1 MQCTSCGKQCDE
13 TKAFCPHCGAA
24 VQSGYSQQPTQE
36 QSMYSQQAA
45 QNQSRYSQQAAHN
58 QSMYSQQSA
67 QEQLGN
73 SQQAAQDQSRYS
85 QQAAQNQSVYS
96 QQSAQEQS
104 GNSQQAVQD
113 QSRYSQQAA
122 QNQSVYSQQSAQEQA
137 GSSQQAAQEQQS
149 NSQYS
154 QSRYGQSQYG
164 QSQYGQN
171 NSPYGQSQYGQN
183 TSPYGQS
190 QYGQSQYGQNT
201 SPYGQSTYGQNTSPY
216 GQSRYG
222 QNTSPYGHS
231 PYQQGRPA
239 YMNNNPTVTSQRSHS
254 KPGPGYASG
263 YPMAWFKFL
272 IYFML
277 FANAAINI
285 FTAVTYLTGSVY
297 LGEDMTM
304 SDVEALYM
312 FYPTAKMIDVIYGVL
327 LIALAAYA
335 IFTRFQ
341 LSGFKRRGPFLFIL
355 MYVLNLVIGLLYSIS
370 IMFTLGAGPLD
381 YISLAPSIITSVV
394 MIFVNVVYFKKR
406 EELFVY

>member
-36 QSMYSQQAA
+36 QSMYSQQ
-45 QNQSRYSQQAAHN
+45 
-58 QSMYSQQSA
+58 
-67 QEQLGN
+67 
-73 SQQAAQDQSRYS
+73 
-85 QQAAQNQSVYS
+85 
-96 QQSAQEQS
+96 
-104 GNSQQAVQD
+104 
-113 QSRYSQQAA
+113 
-122 QNQSVYSQQSAQEQA
+122 SAQEQA
-137 GSSQQAAQEQQS
+137 GNSQQAAQEQQS

-154 QSRYGQSQYG
+154 QSQYGQSQYG
-164 QSQYGQN
+164 QS
-171 NSPYGQSQYGQN
+171 

-190 QYGQSQYGQNT
+190 QYGQST
-201 SPYGQSTYGQNTSPY
+201 SPYGQSQ
-216 GQSRYG
+216 YG

-254 KPGPGYASG
+254 KPCPGYAG
-263 YPMAWFKFL
+263 DYPMAWFKFL

-355 MYVLNLVIGLLYSIS
+355 MYVLNLVIGLLYGIS
-370 IMFTLGAGPLD
+370 IMFTFETGLLGF
-381 YISLAPSIITSVV
+381 ISFVPSIITSVV
-394 MIFVNVVYFKKR
+394 MIFVNVVYFRKR

>member
-36 QSMYSQQAA
+36 QSMYSQQ
-45 QNQSRYSQQAAHN
+45 
-58 QSMYSQQSA
+58 
-67 QEQLGN
+67 
-73 SQQAAQDQSRYS
+73 
-85 QQAAQNQSVYS
+85 
-96 QQSAQEQS
+96 
-104 GNSQQAVQD
+104 
-113 QSRYSQQAA
+113 
-122 QNQSVYSQQSAQEQA
+122 SAQEQA
-137 GSSQQAAQEQQS
+137 GNSQQTAQEQQS

-154 QSRYGQSQYG
+154 QS
-164 QSQYGQN
+164 QYGQN
-171 NSPYGQSQYGQN
+171 TSSYGQSQYGQN

-190 QYGQSQYGQNT
+190 QYGQNTSPYGQSTYGQNTSSYGQSQYGQNT
-201 SPYGQSTYGQNTSPY
+201 SPYGQSQYGQNTSPYGQNTSPY

-254 KPGPGYASG
+254 KPCPGYAG
-263 YPMAWFKFL
+263 DYPMAWFKFL

-370 IMFTLGAGPLD
+370 IMFTLEASLLD
-381 YISLAPSIITSVV
+381 FISLVPPIITSVV
-394 MIFVNVVYFKKR
+394 MIFVNVVYFRKR

>member
-13 TKAFCPHCGAA
+13 TKAFCPHCGVA
-24 VQSGYSQQPTQE
+24 VQSGYSQQPTQ
-36 QSMYSQQAA
+36 
-45 QNQSRYSQQAAHN
+45 N
-58 QSMYSQQSA
+58 QSMYSQQT
-67 QEQLGN
+67 
-73 SQQAAQDQSRYS
+73 AQDQSRYS
-85 QQAAQNQSVYS
+85 QQAAQNQSM
-96 QQSAQEQS
+96 
-104 GNSQQAVQD
+104 
-113 QSRYSQQAA
+113 
-122 QNQSVYSQQSAQEQA
+122 YSQQSAQEQA
-137 GSSQQAAQEQQS
+137 ENSQQAAQEQQS

-154 QSRYGQSQYG
+154 
-164 QSQYGQN
+164 
-171 NSPYGQSQYGQN
+171 
-183 TSPYGQS
+183 QS

-201 SPYGQSTYGQNTSPY
+201 SPYGQSPYGQNTSPY
-216 GQSRYG
+216 GQSQYG
-222 QNTSPYGHS
+222 QNTSPYGQSPYGQSTSPYGQSQYGQNTSSYGQSQYGQNTSSYGHS

-254 KPGPGYASG
+254 KPGPGYAGG

-370 IMFTLGAGPLD
+370 IMFTLEAGLLD
-381 YISLAPSIITSVV
+381 FISLVPPIITSVV
-394 MIFVNVVYFKKR
+394 MIFVNVVYFRNR

>member
-1 MQCTSCGKQCDE
+1 MQCTSCGKQFDE

-36 QSMYSQQAA
+36 QSMYSQQ
-45 QNQSRYSQQAAHN
+45 
-58 QSMYSQQSA
+58 SA
-67 QEQLGN
+67 QEPAGN
-73 SQQAAQDQSRYS
+73 SQQT
-85 QQAAQNQSVYS
+85 
-96 QQSAQEQS
+96 
-104 GNSQQAVQD
+104 
-113 QSRYSQQAA
+113 
-122 QNQSVYSQQSAQEQA
+122 
-137 GSSQQAAQEQQS
+137 AQEQQS

-154 QSRYGQSQYG
+154 QSQYGQSQYG
-164 QSQYGQN
+164 QST
-171 NSPYGQSQYGQN
+171 SPYGQSQYGQSTSPYGQSTYGQN

-190 QYGQSQYGQNT
+190 Q
-201 SPYGQSTYGQNTSPY
+201 YGQNTSPY

-254 KPGPGYASG
+254 KPCPGYAG
-263 YPMAWFKFL
+263 DYPMAWFKFL

-355 MYVLNLVIGLLYSIS
+355 MYVLNLVIGLLYGIS
-370 IMFTLGAGPLD
+370 IMFTFETGLLGF
-381 YISLAPSIITSVV
+381 ISFVPSIITSVV
-394 MIFVNVVYFKKR
+394 MIFVNVVYFRKR

>member
-36 QSMYSQQAA
+36 QSMYSQQ
-45 QNQSRYSQQAAHN
+45 
-58 QSMYSQQSA
+58 
-67 QEQLGN
+67 
-73 SQQAAQDQSRYS
+73 
-85 QQAAQNQSVYS
+85 
-96 QQSAQEQS
+96 
-104 GNSQQAVQD
+104 
-113 QSRYSQQAA
+113 
-122 QNQSVYSQQSAQEQA
+122 SAQEQA
-137 GSSQQAAQEQQS
+137 GNSQQAAQEQQS

-154 QSRYGQSQYG
+154 QSQYGQSQYG
-164 QSQYGQN
+164 QST
-171 NSPYGQSQYGQN
+171 SPYGQSQYGQN
-183 TSPYGQS
+183 TSSYGQS
-190 QYGQSQYGQNT
+190 RYGQNT
-201 SPYGQSTYGQNTSPY
+201 SSY

-254 KPGPGYASG
+254 KPCPGYAG
-263 YPMAWFKFL
+263 DYPMAWFKFL

-355 MYVLNLVIGLLYSIS
+355 MYVLNLVIGLLYGIS
-370 IMFTLGAGPLD
+370 IMFTFETGLLGF
-381 YISLAPSIITSVV
+381 ISFVPSIITSVV
-394 MIFVNVVYFKKR
+394 MIFVNVVYFRKR

>member
-36 QSMYSQQAA
+36 QSMYSQQ
-45 QNQSRYSQQAAHN
+45 
-58 QSMYSQQSA
+58 SA
-67 QEQLGN
+67 QEQAGN
-73 SQQAAQDQSRYS
+73 SQQAAQK
-85 QQAAQNQSVYS
+85 
-96 QQSAQEQS
+96 
-104 GNSQQAVQD
+104 
-113 QSRYSQQAA
+113 
-122 QNQSVYSQQSAQEQA
+122 
-137 GSSQQAAQEQQS
+137 QQS

-154 QSRYGQSQYG
+154 QSQYGQSTSPYGQSQYG
-164 QSQYGQN
+164 QSTSSYGQSQYGQST
-171 NSPYGQSQYGQN
+171 SPYGQSQYGQN

-190 QYGQSQYGQNT
+190 QYGQNI
-201 SPYGQSTYGQNTSPY
+201 SPYGQSQ
-216 GQSRYG
+216 YG

-254 KPGPGYASG
+254 KPCPGYAGG

-355 MYVLNLVIGLLYSIS
+355 MYVLNLVIGLLYGIS
-370 IMFTLGAGPLD
+370 IMFTFETGLLGF
-381 YISLAPSIITSVV
+381 ISFVPSIITSVV
-394 MIFVNVVYFKKR
+394 MIFVNVVYFRKR

>member
-36 QSMYSQQAA
+36 QSMYSQQ
-45 QNQSRYSQQAAHN
+45 
-58 QSMYSQQSA
+58 
-67 QEQLGN
+67 
-73 SQQAAQDQSRYS
+73 
-85 QQAAQNQSVYS
+85 
-96 QQSAQEQS
+96 
-104 GNSQQAVQD
+104 
-113 QSRYSQQAA
+113 
-122 QNQSVYSQQSAQEQA
+122 SAQEQA
-137 GSSQQAAQEQQS
+137 GNSQQAAQEQQS

-154 QSRYGQSQYG
+154 QSQYGQSQYG
-164 QSQYGQN
+164 QS
-171 NSPYGQSQYGQN
+171 

-190 QYGQSQYGQNT
+190 QYGQST
-201 SPYGQSTYGQNTSPY
+201 SPYGQSQYGQNTSPY

-254 KPGPGYASG
+254 KPCPGYAG
-263 YPMAWFKFL
+263 DYPMAWFKFL

-355 MYVLNLVIGLLYSIS
+355 MYVLNLVIGLLYGIS
-370 IMFTLGAGPLD
+370 IMFTFETGLLGF
-381 YISLAPSIITSVV
+381 ISFVPSIITSVV
-394 MIFVNVVYFKKR
+394 MIFVNVVYFRKR

>member
-36 QSMYSQQAA
+36 QSMYSQQ
-45 QNQSRYSQQAAHN
+45 
-58 QSMYSQQSA
+58 
-67 QEQLGN
+67 
-73 SQQAAQDQSRYS
+73 
-85 QQAAQNQSVYS
+85 
-96 QQSAQEQS
+96 
-104 GNSQQAVQD
+104 
-113 QSRYSQQAA
+113 
-122 QNQSVYSQQSAQEQA
+122 SAQEQA
-137 GSSQQAAQEQQS
+137 GNSQQAAQEQQS

-154 QSRYGQSQYG
+154 QSQYGQSTYGQNTSSYGQSQYG
-164 QSQYGQN
+164 QS
-171 NSPYGQSQYGQN
+171 

-190 QYGQSQYGQNT
+190 QYGQST
-201 SPYGQSTYGQNTSPY
+201 SPYGQSQYGQNTSPY

-254 KPGPGYASG
+254 KPCPGYAG
-263 YPMAWFKFL
+263 DYPMAWFKFL

-355 MYVLNLVIGLLYSIS
+355 MYVLNLVIGLLYGIS
-370 IMFTLGAGPLD
+370 IMFTLETGLLGF
-381 YISLAPSIITSVV
+381 ISFVPSIITSVV
-394 MIFVNVVYFKKR
+394 MIFVNVVYFRKR

>member
-24 VQSGYSQQPTQE
+24 VQSGYSQQQTQE
-36 QSMYSQQAA
+36 
-45 QNQSRYSQQAAHN
+45 

-67 QEQLGN
+67 QEQAGN
-73 SQQAAQDQSRYS
+73 
-85 QQAAQNQSVYS
+85 
-96 QQSAQEQS
+96 
-104 GNSQQAVQD
+104 
-113 QSRYSQQAA
+113 
-122 QNQSVYSQQSAQEQA
+122 
-137 GSSQQAAQEQQS
+137 SQQAAQEQQP

-154 QSRYGQSQYG
+154 QSQYR

-171 NSPYGQSQYGQN
+171 TSPYGQSTYGQNTSSYGQSQYGQN

-190 QYGQSQYGQNT
+190 QYGQNT
-201 SPYGQSTYGQNTSPY
+201 SPYGQNTSPY

-254 KPGPGYASG
+254 KPCPGYAG
-263 YPMAWFKFL
+263 DYPMAWFKFL

-355 MYVLNLVIGLLYSIS
+355 MYVLNLVIGLLYGIS
-370 IMFTLGAGPLD
+370 IMFTFETGLLGF
-381 YISLAPSIITSVV
+381 ISFVPSIITSVV
-394 MIFVNVVYFKKR
+394 MIFVNVVYFRKR

>member
-36 QSMYSQQAA
+36 QSMYSQQ
-45 QNQSRYSQQAAHN
+45 
-58 QSMYSQQSA
+58 
-67 QEQLGN
+67 
-73 SQQAAQDQSRYS
+73 
-85 QQAAQNQSVYS
+85 
-96 QQSAQEQS
+96 
-104 GNSQQAVQD
+104 
-113 QSRYSQQAA
+113 
-122 QNQSVYSQQSAQEQA
+122 SAQEQA
-137 GSSQQAAQEQQS
+137 GNSQQAAQEQQS

-154 QSRYGQSQYG
+154 QSQYGQSQYG
-164 QSQYGQN
+164 QS
-171 NSPYGQSQYGQN
+171 

-190 QYGQSQYGQNT
+190 QYGQRT
-201 SPYGQSTYGQNTSPY
+201 SPYGQSQYGQNTSPY

-239 YMNNNPTVTSQRSHS
+239 YMNNNPTVTSQRSQS
-254 KPGPGYASG
+254 KPCPGYAG
-263 YPMAWFKFL
+263 DYPMAWFKFL

-312 FYPTAKMIDVIYGVL
+312 FYPTAKMIDVVYGVL

-355 MYVLNLVIGLLYSIS
+355 MYVLNLVIGLLYGIS
-370 IMFTLGAGPLD
+370 IMFTLETGLLGF
-381 YISLAPSIITSVV
+381 ISFVPSIITSVV
-394 MIFVNVVYFKKR
+394 MIFVNVVYFRKR

>member
-24 VQSGYSQQPTQE
+24 VQSGYPQQPTQE
-36 QSMYSQQAA
+36 QSMYSQQ
-45 QNQSRYSQQAAHN
+45 
-58 QSMYSQQSA
+58 SA
-67 QEQLGN
+67 
-73 SQQAAQDQSRYS
+73 R
-85 QQAAQNQSVYS
+85 
-96 QQSAQEQS
+96 
-104 GNSQQAVQD
+104 
-113 QSRYSQQAA
+113 
-122 QNQSVYSQQSAQEQA
+122 EQA
-137 GSSQQAAQEQQS
+137 GNSQQAAQEQQS

-154 QSRYGQSQYG
+154 QSQYG
-164 QSQYGQN
+164 QSTYGQN
-171 NSPYGQSQYGQN
+171 TSSYGQSQYGQN

-190 QYGQSQYGQNT
+190 Q
-201 SPYGQSTYGQNTSPY
+201 
-216 GQSRYG
+216 YG

-254 KPGPGYASG
+254 KPCPGYAG
-263 YPMAWFKFL
+263 DYPMAWFKFL

-285 FTAVTYLTGSVY
+285 FTAVTYLTGSIY
-297 LGEDMTM
+297 LDEDMTM
-304 SDVEALYM
+304 SDVEVLYM

-355 MYVLNLVIGLLYSIS
+355 MCVLNLVIGLLYSIS
-370 IMFTLGAGPLD
+370 IMFTFETGLLGF
-381 YISLAPSIITSVV
+381 ISFVPSIITSVV
-394 MIFVNVVYFKKR
+394 MIFVNVVYFRKR

>member
-1 MQCTSCGKQCDE
+1 MQCTSCGKQCDG

-36 QSMYSQQAA
+36 QSMYSQQ
-45 QNQSRYSQQAAHN
+45 
-58 QSMYSQQSA
+58 SA
-67 QEQLGN
+67 QEQAGN
-73 SQQAAQDQSRYS
+73 SQQAAQK
-85 QQAAQNQSVYS
+85 
-96 QQSAQEQS
+96 
-104 GNSQQAVQD
+104 
-113 QSRYSQQAA
+113 
-122 QNQSVYSQQSAQEQA
+122 
-137 GSSQQAAQEQQS
+137 QQS

-154 QSRYGQSQYG
+154 QSQYG
-164 QSQYGQN
+164 QSQYGQ
-171 NSPYGQSQYGQN
+171 S

-190 QYGQSQYGQNT
+190 QYGQRT
-201 SPYGQSTYGQNTSPY
+201 SSYGQSQ
-216 GQSRYG
+216 YG

-254 KPGPGYASG
+254 KPCPGYAGG

-370 IMFTLGAGPLD
+370 IMFTFETGLLGF
-381 YISLAPSIITSVV
+381 ISFVPSIITSVV
-394 MIFVNVVYFKKR
+394 MIFVNVVYFRKR

>member
-36 QSMYSQQAA
+36 QSMYSQQ
-45 QNQSRYSQQAAHN
+45 
-58 QSMYSQQSA
+58 
-67 QEQLGN
+67 
-73 SQQAAQDQSRYS
+73 
-85 QQAAQNQSVYS
+85 
-96 QQSAQEQS
+96 
-104 GNSQQAVQD
+104 
-113 QSRYSQQAA
+113 
-122 QNQSVYSQQSAQEQA
+122 SAQEQA
-137 GSSQQAAQEQQS
+137 ENSQQAAQEQQS

-154 QSRYGQSQYG
+154 QSQYGQSQYG
-164 QSQYGQN
+164 QSQYGQSTSSYGQSQYGQSTSSYGQSQYGQN
-171 NSPYGQSQYGQN
+171 TSPYGQSQYGQN

-190 QYGQSQYGQNT
+190 QYGQNT
-201 SPYGQSTYGQNTSPY
+201 SPYGQSQ
-216 GQSRYG
+216 YG

-254 KPGPGYASG
+254 KPCPGYAG
-263 YPMAWFKFL
+263 DYPMAWFKFL

-285 FTAVTYLTGSVY
+285 FTAVTYLTGSIY
-297 LGEDMTM
+297 LDGDMTM
-304 SDVEALYM
+304 SDVEVLYL

-355 MYVLNLVIGLLYSIS
+355 MYVLNLVIGLLYGIS
-370 IMFTLGAGPLD
+370 IMFTFETGLLGF
-381 YISLAPSIITSVV
+381 ISFVPSIITSVV
-394 MIFVNVVYFKKR
+394 MIFVNVVYFRKR

>member
-24 VQSGYSQQPTQE
+24 VQLGYSQQPTQE
-36 QSMYSQQAA
+36 QSMYSQQ
-45 QNQSRYSQQAAHN
+45 
-58 QSMYSQQSA
+58 
-67 QEQLGN
+67 
-73 SQQAAQDQSRYS
+73 
-85 QQAAQNQSVYS
+85 
-96 QQSAQEQS
+96 
-104 GNSQQAVQD
+104 
-113 QSRYSQQAA
+113 
-122 QNQSVYSQQSAQEQA
+122 SAQEQA
-137 GSSQQAAQEQQS
+137 GNSQQTAQEQQS

-154 QSRYGQSQYG
+154 QS
-164 QSQYGQN
+164 QYGQN
-171 NSPYGQSQYGQN
+171 TSPYGQSQYGQN

-190 QYGQSQYGQNT
+190 TYGQNTSSYGQSQYGQST
-201 SPYGQSTYGQNTSPY
+201 SPYGQSQYGQNTSPY

-254 KPGPGYASG
+254 KPCPGYAG
-263 YPMAWFKFL
+263 DYPMAWFKFL

-355 MYVLNLVIGLLYSIS
+355 MYVLNLVIGLLYGIS
-370 IMFTLGAGPLD
+370 IMFTFETGLLGF
-381 YISLAPSIITSVV
+381 ISFVPSIITSVV
-394 MIFVNVVYFKKR
+394 MIFVNVVYFRKR

>member
-36 QSMYSQQAA
+36 QSMYSQQ
-45 QNQSRYSQQAAHN
+45 
-58 QSMYSQQSA
+58 
-67 QEQLGN
+67 
-73 SQQAAQDQSRYS
+73 
-85 QQAAQNQSVYS
+85 
-96 QQSAQEQS
+96 
-104 GNSQQAVQD
+104 
-113 QSRYSQQAA
+113 
-122 QNQSVYSQQSAQEQA
+122 SAQEQA
-137 GSSQQAAQEQQS
+137 GNSQQAAQEQQS

-154 QSRYGQSQYG
+154 QSQYGQSQYG
-164 QSQYGQN
+164 QST
-171 NSPYGQSQYGQN
+171 SPYGQSQYGQN
-183 TSPYGQS
+183 TSS
-190 QYGQSQYGQNT
+190 
-201 SPYGQSTYGQNTSPY
+201 Y

-254 KPGPGYASG
+254 KPCPGYAG
-263 YPMAWFKFL
+263 DYPMAWFKFL

-355 MYVLNLVIGLLYSIS
+355 MYVLNLVIGLLYGIS
-370 IMFTLGAGPLD
+370 IMFTFETGLLGF
-381 YISLAPSIITSVV
+381 ISFVPSIITSVV
-394 MIFVNVVYFKKR
+394 MIFVNVVYFRKR

>member
-13 TKAFCPHCGAA
+13 TKAFCSHCGAA

-36 QSMYSQQAA
+36 QSMYSQQ
-45 QNQSRYSQQAAHN
+45 
-58 QSMYSQQSA
+58 
-67 QEQLGN
+67 
-73 SQQAAQDQSRYS
+73 
-85 QQAAQNQSVYS
+85 
-96 QQSAQEQS
+96 
-104 GNSQQAVQD
+104 
-113 QSRYSQQAA
+113 
-122 QNQSVYSQQSAQEQA
+122 SAQEQA
-137 GSSQQAAQEQQS
+137 ENSQQAAQEQQS

-154 QSRYGQSQYG
+154 QSQYG

-171 NSPYGQSQYGQN
+171 TSSYGQTQYGQSTSPYGQSQYGQSTSPYGQSQYGQN
-183 TSPYGQS
+183 TSP
-190 QYGQSQYGQNT
+190 
-201 SPYGQSTYGQNTSPY
+201 YGQNTSPY

-254 KPGPGYASG
+254 KPCPGYAG
-263 YPMAWFKFL
+263 DYPMAWFKFL

-355 MYVLNLVIGLLYSIS
+355 MYVLNLVIGLLYGIS
-370 IMFTLGAGPLD
+370 IMFTLETGLLGF
-381 YISLAPSIITSVV
+381 ISFVPSIITSVV
-394 MIFVNVVYFKKR
+394 MIFVNVVYFRNR

>member
-36 QSMYSQQAA
+36 QSMYSQQ
-45 QNQSRYSQQAAHN
+45 
-58 QSMYSQQSA
+58 
-67 QEQLGN
+67 
-73 SQQAAQDQSRYS
+73 
-85 QQAAQNQSVYS
+85 
-96 QQSAQEQS
+96 
-104 GNSQQAVQD
+104 
-113 QSRYSQQAA
+113 
-122 QNQSVYSQQSAQEQA
+122 SAQEQA
-137 GSSQQAAQEQQS
+137 GNSQQAAQEQQS

-154 QSRYGQSQYG
+154 QSQYGQSPYGQNTSSYG

-171 NSPYGQSQYGQN
+171 TSPYGQSQYGQN

-190 QYGQSQYGQNT
+190 QYGQNT
-201 SPYGQSTYGQNTSPY
+201 SPYGQST
-216 GQSRYG
+216 YG

-254 KPGPGYASG
+254 KPCPGYAG
-263 YPMAWFKFL
+263 DYPMAWFKFL

-277 FANAAINI
+277 FANAAINM

-355 MYVLNLVIGLLYSIS
+355 MYVLNLVIGLLYGIS
-370 IMFTLGAGPLD
+370 IMFTLETGLLGF
-381 YISLAPSIITSVV
+381 ISFVPSIITSVV
-394 MIFVNVVYFKKR
+394 MIFVNVVYFRKR

>member
-36 QSMYSQQAA
+36 QSMYSQQ
-45 QNQSRYSQQAAHN
+45 
-58 QSMYSQQSA
+58 
-67 QEQLGN
+67 
-73 SQQAAQDQSRYS
+73 
-85 QQAAQNQSVYS
+85 
-96 QQSAQEQS
+96 
-104 GNSQQAVQD
+104 
-113 QSRYSQQAA
+113 
-122 QNQSVYSQQSAQEQA
+122 SAQEQA
-137 GSSQQAAQEQQS
+137 GNSQQAAQEQQS

-154 QSRYGQSQYG
+154 
-164 QSQYGQN
+164 
-171 NSPYGQSQYGQN
+171 
-183 TSPYGQS
+183 QS

-254 KPGPGYASG
+254 KPCPGYAG
-263 YPMAWFKFL
+263 DYPMAWFKFL

-355 MYVLNLVIGLLYSIS
+355 MYVLNLVIGLLYGIS
-370 IMFTLGAGPLD
+370 IMFTFETGLLGF
-381 YISLAPSIITSVV
+381 ISFVPSIITSVV
-394 MIFVNVVYFKKR
+394 MIFVNVVYFRKR

>member
-24 VQSGYSQQPTQE
+24 VQSGYSQQQTQE
-36 QSMYSQQAA
+36 
-45 QNQSRYSQQAAHN
+45 

-67 QEQLGN
+67 QEQAGN
-73 SQQAAQDQSRYS
+73 
-85 QQAAQNQSVYS
+85 
-96 QQSAQEQS
+96 
-104 GNSQQAVQD
+104 
-113 QSRYSQQAA
+113 
-122 QNQSVYSQQSAQEQA
+122 
-137 GSSQQAAQEQQS
+137 SQQAAQEQQS

-154 QSRYGQSQYG
+154 QSQYGQSQYG
-164 QSQYGQN
+164 QSTSSYGQLQYGQSTSPYGQTQYGQST
-171 NSPYGQSQYGQN
+171 SPYGQSQYGQN
-183 TSPYGQS
+183 TSSYGQS
-190 QYGQSQYGQNT
+190 Q
-201 SPYGQSTYGQNTSPY
+201 
-216 GQSRYG
+216 YG

-254 KPGPGYASG
+254 KPCPGYAGG

-355 MYVLNLVIGLLYSIS
+355 MYVLNLIIGLLYSIS
-370 IMFTLGAGPLD
+370 IMFTFETGLLGF
-381 YISLAPSIITSVV
+381 ISFVPSIITSVV
-394 MIFVNVVYFKKR
+394 MIFVNVVYFRKR

>member
-24 VQSGYSQQPTQE
+24 VQSGYSQQPTQ
-36 QSMYSQQAA
+36 
-45 QNQSRYSQQAAHN
+45 N

-67 QEQLGN
+67 QEQSGN
-73 SQQAAQDQSRYS
+73 SQQTAQDQSRYS
-85 QQAAQNQSVYS
+85 QQAAQNQSM
-96 QQSAQEQS
+96 
-104 GNSQQAVQD
+104 
-113 QSRYSQQAA
+113 
-122 QNQSVYSQQSAQEQA
+122 YSQQSAQEQA
-137 GSSQQAAQEQQS
+137 ENSQQAAQEQQS

-154 QSRYGQSQYG
+154 QSQYGQSQYG
-164 QSQYGQN
+164 QST
-171 NSPYGQSQYGQN
+171 SPYGQSQYGQN

-190 QYGQSQYGQNT
+190 PYGQNT
-201 SPYGQSTYGQNTSPY
+201 SPYGQSPYGQNTSPYGQSQYRQNTSPY

-222 QNTSPYGHS
+222 QNTSSYGRS

-254 KPGPGYASG
+254 KPGPGYAGG

-370 IMFTLGAGPLD
+370 IMFTLEAGLLD
-381 YISLAPSIITSVV
+381 FISLVPPIITSVV
-394 MIFVNVVYFKKR
+394 MIFVNVVYFRNR

>member
-36 QSMYSQQAA
+36 QSMYSQQ
-45 QNQSRYSQQAAHN
+45 
-58 QSMYSQQSA
+58 
-67 QEQLGN
+67 
-73 SQQAAQDQSRYS
+73 
-85 QQAAQNQSVYS
+85 
-96 QQSAQEQS
+96 
-104 GNSQQAVQD
+104 
-113 QSRYSQQAA
+113 
-122 QNQSVYSQQSAQEQA
+122 SAQEQA
-137 GSSQQAAQEQQS
+137 ENSQQAAQEQQS

-154 QSRYGQSQYG
+154 QSQYGQSQYG
-164 QSQYGQN
+164 QSQYGQ
-171 NSPYGQSQYGQN
+171 STSSYGQSQYGQN

-190 QYGQSQYGQNT
+190 QYGQRTSPYGKSQYGQ
-201 SPYGQSTYGQNTSPY
+201 S
-216 GQSRYG
+216 
-222 QNTSPYGHS
+222 TSPYGHS

-254 KPGPGYASG
+254 KPCPGYAGG

-370 IMFTLGAGPLD
+370 IMFTFETGLLGF
-381 YISLAPSIITSVV
+381 ISFVPSIITSVV
-394 MIFVNVVYFKKR
+394 MIFVNVVYFRKR

>member
-24 VQSGYSQQPTQE
+24 VQLGYSQQPTQE
-36 QSMYSQQAA
+36 QSMYSQQ
-45 QNQSRYSQQAAHN
+45 
-58 QSMYSQQSA
+58 
-67 QEQLGN
+67 
-73 SQQAAQDQSRYS
+73 
-85 QQAAQNQSVYS
+85 
-96 QQSAQEQS
+96 
-104 GNSQQAVQD
+104 
-113 QSRYSQQAA
+113 
-122 QNQSVYSQQSAQEQA
+122 SAQEQA
-137 GSSQQAAQEQQS
+137 GNSQQTAQEQQS

-154 QSRYGQSQYG
+154 QS
-164 QSQYGQN
+164 QYGQN
-171 NSPYGQSQYGQN
+171 TSSYGQSQYGQN
-183 TSPYGQS
+183 TSS
-190 QYGQSQYGQNT
+190 YGQSQYGQNT
-201 SPYGQSTYGQNTSPY
+201 SSYGQSQYGQNTSSYGQSQYGQNTSSYGQSQYGQNTSSYGQSQYGQNTSPY

-254 KPGPGYASG
+254 KPCPGYAG
-263 YPMAWFKFL
+263 DYPMAWFKFL

-355 MYVLNLVIGLLYSIS
+355 MYVLNLVIGLLYGIS
-370 IMFTLGAGPLD
+370 IMFTFETGLLGF
-381 YISLAPSIITSVV
+381 ISFVPSIITSVV
-394 MIFVNVVYFKKR
+394 MIFVNVVYFRKR

>member
-36 QSMYSQQAA
+36 QSMYSQQ
-45 QNQSRYSQQAAHN
+45 
-58 QSMYSQQSA
+58 
-67 QEQLGN
+67 
-73 SQQAAQDQSRYS
+73 
-85 QQAAQNQSVYS
+85 
-96 QQSAQEQS
+96 
-104 GNSQQAVQD
+104 
-113 QSRYSQQAA
+113 
-122 QNQSVYSQQSAQEQA
+122 SAQEQA
-137 GSSQQAAQEQQS
+137 GNSQQAAQEQQS

-154 QSRYGQSQYG
+154 QSQ
-164 QSQYGQN
+164 
-171 NSPYGQSQYGQN
+171 
-183 TSPYGQS
+183 YGQS

-201 SPYGQSTYGQNTSPY
+201 SQYGQNTSPYGQSQYRQNTSPY

-222 QNTSPYGHS
+222 QNTSSYGHS

-254 KPGPGYASG
+254 KPGPGYAGG

-370 IMFTLGAGPLD
+370 IMFTLEAGLLD
-381 YISLAPSIITSVV
+381 FISLVPPIITSVV
-394 MIFVNVVYFKKR
+394 MIFVNIVYFRNR

>member
-36 QSMYSQQAA
+36 QSMYSQQ
-45 QNQSRYSQQAAHN
+45 
-58 QSMYSQQSA
+58 
-67 QEQLGN
+67 
-73 SQQAAQDQSRYS
+73 
-85 QQAAQNQSVYS
+85 
-96 QQSAQEQS
+96 
-104 GNSQQAVQD
+104 
-113 QSRYSQQAA
+113 
-122 QNQSVYSQQSAQEQA
+122 SAQEQA
-137 GSSQQAAQEQQS
+137 GNSQQAAQEQQS

-154 QSRYGQSQYG
+154 QSQYGQSTSPYGQSQYGLRTSPYGQSQYG
-164 QSQYGQN
+164 QST
-171 NSPYGQSQYGQN
+171 SPYGQSQYGQN
-183 TSPYGQS
+183 TSSYGQS
-190 QYGQSQYGQNT
+190 QYGQSTSSYGQSQYGQSTSPYGQSQYGQNT
-201 SPYGQSTYGQNTSPY
+201 SSYGQSQ
-216 GQSRYG
+216 YG

-239 YMNNNPTVTSQRSHS
+239 YMNNNSTVTSQRSHS
-254 KPGPGYASG
+254 KPCPGYAGG

-370 IMFTLGAGPLD
+370 IMFTLETGLLGF
-381 YISLAPSIITSVV
+381 ISFVPSIITSVV
-394 MIFVNVVYFKKR
+394 MIFVNIVYFRKR

>member
-36 QSMYSQQAA
+36 QLM
-45 QNQSRYSQQAAHN
+45 
-58 QSMYSQQSA
+58 
-67 QEQLGN
+67 
-73 SQQAAQDQSRYS
+73 
-85 QQAAQNQSVYS
+85 
-96 QQSAQEQS
+96 
-104 GNSQQAVQD
+104 
-113 QSRYSQQAA
+113 
-122 QNQSVYSQQSAQEQA
+122 YSQQSAQEQA
-137 GSSQQAAQEQQS
+137 GNSQQAAQEQQP

-154 QSRYGQSQYG
+154 QSQYG
-164 QSQYGQN
+164 QSQYGQSTSPYGQSQYGQSTSPYGQSQYGQST
-171 NSPYGQSQYGQN
+171 SPYGQSQYGQN

-190 QYGQSQYGQNT
+190 Q
-201 SPYGQSTYGQNTSPY
+201 YGQNTSPY

-254 KPGPGYASG
+254 KPCPGYAG
-263 YPMAWFKFL
+263 DYPMAWFKFL

-355 MYVLNLVIGLLYSIS
+355 MYVLNLVIGLLYGIS
-370 IMFTLGAGPLD
+370 IMFTFETGLLGF
-381 YISLAPSIITSVV
+381 ISFVPSIITSVV
-394 MIFVNVVYFKKR
+394 MIFVNVVYFRKR

>member
-24 VQSGYSQQPTQE
+24 VQSGYSQQPTQ
-36 QSMYSQQAA
+36 
-45 QNQSRYSQQAAHN
+45 N

-67 QEQLGN
+67 QEQAEN
-73 SQQAAQDQSRYS
+73 
-85 QQAAQNQSVYS
+85 
-96 QQSAQEQS
+96 
-104 GNSQQAVQD
+104 
-113 QSRYSQQAA
+113 
-122 QNQSVYSQQSAQEQA
+122 
-137 GSSQQAAQEQQS
+137 SQQAAQEQQS

-154 QSRYGQSQYG
+154 QSQYGQSQYG
-164 QSQYGQN
+164 QSQYGQSTSSYGQSQYGQSTSSYGQSQYGQN
-171 NSPYGQSQYGQN
+171 TSPYGQSQYGQN

-190 QYGQSQYGQNT
+190 QYGQNT
-201 SPYGQSTYGQNTSPY
+201 SSY

-222 QNTSPYGHS
+222 QNTSSYGHS

-254 KPGPGYASG
+254 KPCPGYAG
-263 YPMAWFKFL
+263 DYPMAWFKFL

-370 IMFTLGAGPLD
+370 IMFTLEAGLLD
-381 YISLAPSIITSVV
+381 FISLVPPIITSVV
-394 MIFVNVVYFKKR
+394 MIFVNVVYFRKR

>member
-36 QSMYSQQAA
+36 QSMYSQQ
-45 QNQSRYSQQAAHN
+45 
-58 QSMYSQQSA
+58 
-67 QEQLGN
+67 
-73 SQQAAQDQSRYS
+73 
-85 QQAAQNQSVYS
+85 
-96 QQSAQEQS
+96 
-104 GNSQQAVQD
+104 
-113 QSRYSQQAA
+113 
-122 QNQSVYSQQSAQEQA
+122 SAQEQA
-137 GSSQQAAQEQQS
+137 GNSQQAAQEQQS

-154 QSRYGQSQYG
+154 QSQYGQSQYG
-164 QSQYGQN
+164 QS
-171 NSPYGQSQYGQN
+171 

-190 QYGQSQYGQNT
+190 TYGQSTSPYGQSQYGQNT

-254 KPGPGYASG
+254 KPCPGYAG
-263 YPMAWFKFL
+263 DYPMAWFKFL

-355 MYVLNLVIGLLYSIS
+355 MYVLNLVIGLLYGIS
-370 IMFTLGAGPLD
+370 IMFTFETGLLGF
-381 YISLAPSIITSVV
+381 ISFVPSIITSVV
-394 MIFVNVVYFKKR
+394 MIFVNVVYFRKR

>member
-36 QSMYSQQAA
+36 QSMYSQQ
-45 QNQSRYSQQAAHN
+45 
-58 QSMYSQQSA
+58 
-67 QEQLGN
+67 
-73 SQQAAQDQSRYS
+73 
-85 QQAAQNQSVYS
+85 
-96 QQSAQEQS
+96 
-104 GNSQQAVQD
+104 
-113 QSRYSQQAA
+113 
-122 QNQSVYSQQSAQEQA
+122 SAQEQA
-137 GSSQQAAQEQQS
+137 GNSQQAAQEQQS

-154 QSRYGQSQYG
+154 QSQYGQSQYG
-164 QSQYGQN
+164 QST
-171 NSPYGQSQYGQN
+171 SPYGQSQYGQS
-183 TSPYGQS
+183 TSP
-190 QYGQSQYGQNT
+190 YGQSQYGQNT

-216 GQSRYG
+216 GQSTYG

-254 KPGPGYASG
+254 KPCPGYAG
-263 YPMAWFKFL
+263 DYPMAWFKFL

-355 MYVLNLVIGLLYSIS
+355 MYVLNLVIGLLHGIS
-370 IMFTLGAGPLD
+370 IMFTFETGLLGF
-381 YISLAPSIITSVV
+381 ISFVPSIITSVV
-394 MIFVNVVYFKKR
+394 MIFVNVVYFRKR

>member
-36 QSMYSQQAA
+36 QSMYSQQ
-45 QNQSRYSQQAAHN
+45 
-58 QSMYSQQSA
+58 
-67 QEQLGN
+67 
-73 SQQAAQDQSRYS
+73 
-85 QQAAQNQSVYS
+85 
-96 QQSAQEQS
+96 
-104 GNSQQAVQD
+104 
-113 QSRYSQQAA
+113 
-122 QNQSVYSQQSAQEQA
+122 SAQEQA
-137 GSSQQAAQEQQS
+137 GNSQQAAQEQQS

-154 QSRYGQSQYG
+154 QSQYGQSQYG
-164 QSQYGQN
+164 QS
-171 NSPYGQSQYGQN
+171 
-183 TSPYGQS
+183 TSP
-190 QYGQSQYGQNT
+190 YGQSQYGQNT

-254 KPGPGYASG
+254 KPCPGYAG
-263 YPMAWFKFL
+263 DYPMAWFKFL

-355 MYVLNLVIGLLYSIS
+355 MYVLNLVIGLLYGIS
-370 IMFTLGAGPLD
+370 IMFTFETGLLGF
-381 YISLAPSIITSVV
+381 ISFVPSIITSVV
-394 MIFVNVVYFKKR
+394 MIFVNVVYFRKR

>member
-24 VQSGYSQQPTQE
+24 VQLGYSQQPTQE
-36 QSMYSQQAA
+36 K
-45 QNQSRYSQQAAHN
+45 
-58 QSMYSQQSA
+58 SMYSQQSA
-67 QEQLGN
+67 QEQAGN
-73 SQQAAQDQSRYS
+73 SQQT
-85 QQAAQNQSVYS
+85 
-96 QQSAQEQS
+96 
-104 GNSQQAVQD
+104 
-113 QSRYSQQAA
+113 
-122 QNQSVYSQQSAQEQA
+122 
-137 GSSQQAAQEQQS
+137 AQEQQS

-154 QSRYGQSQYG
+154 QSQYGQNTSPYG

-171 NSPYGQSQYGQN
+171 TSPYGQSTYGQNTSSYGQSQYGQN

-190 QYGQSQYGQNT
+190 QYGQNT
-201 SPYGQSTYGQNTSPY
+201 SPYGQNTSPY

-254 KPGPGYASG
+254 KPCPGYAGG

-355 MYVLNLVIGLLYSIS
+355 MYVLNLVIGLLYGIS
-370 IMFTLGAGPLD
+370 IMFTFETGLLGF
-381 YISLAPSIITSVV
+381 ISFVPSIITSVV
-394 MIFVNVVYFKKR
+394 MIFVNVVYFRNR

>member
-36 QSMYSQQAA
+36 QSMYSQQ
-45 QNQSRYSQQAAHN
+45 
-58 QSMYSQQSA
+58 
-67 QEQLGN
+67 
-73 SQQAAQDQSRYS
+73 
-85 QQAAQNQSVYS
+85 
-96 QQSAQEQS
+96 
-104 GNSQQAVQD
+104 
-113 QSRYSQQAA
+113 
-122 QNQSVYSQQSAQEQA
+122 SAQEQA
-137 GSSQQAAQEQQS
+137 GNSKQAAQEQQS

-154 QSRYGQSQYG
+154 QSQYGQSTSPYG

-171 NSPYGQSQYGQN
+171 TSSYGQSQYGQN

-190 QYGQSQYGQNT
+190 QYGQSTSPYGQSQYGQSTSPYGQSQYGHNT
-201 SPYGQSTYGQNTSPY
+201 SPYGQSQYGQSTSPY
-216 GQSRYG
+216 GQSQYG

-231 PYQQGRPA
+231 PYQQEHPA

-254 KPGPGYASG
+254 KPCPGYAGG

-370 IMFTLGAGPLD
+370 IMFTLEAGLLD
-381 YISLAPSIITSVV
+381 FISLVPSIITSVV
-394 MIFVNVVYFKKR
+394 MIFVNVVYFRKR

>member
-36 QSMYSQQAA
+36 QSMYSQQ
-45 QNQSRYSQQAAHN
+45 
-58 QSMYSQQSA
+58 
-67 QEQLGN
+67 
-73 SQQAAQDQSRYS
+73 
-85 QQAAQNQSVYS
+85 
-96 QQSAQEQS
+96 
-104 GNSQQAVQD
+104 
-113 QSRYSQQAA
+113 
-122 QNQSVYSQQSAQEQA
+122 SAQEQA
-137 GSSQQAAQEQQS
+137 ENSQQAAQEQQS

-154 QSRYGQSQYG
+154 QSQYGQSQYG
-164 QSQYGQN
+164 QSQYGQSTSSYGQSQYGQSTSSYGQSQYGQN
-171 NSPYGQSQYGQN
+171 TSPYGQSQYGQN

-190 QYGQSQYGQNT
+190 QYGQSQYRQNT
-201 SPYGQSTYGQNTSPY
+201 SSYGQSQ
-216 GQSRYG
+216 YG

-254 KPGPGYASG
+254 KPGPGYAGG

-297 LGEDMTM
+297 LGENMTM

-370 IMFTLGAGPLD
+370 ITFTLEAGLLGF
-381 YISLAPSIITSVV
+381 ISFVPSIITSVV
-394 MIFVNVVYFKKR
+394 MIFVNIVYFRNR

>member
-36 QSMYSQQAA
+36 QSMYSQQ
-45 QNQSRYSQQAAHN
+45 
-58 QSMYSQQSA
+58 
-67 QEQLGN
+67 
-73 SQQAAQDQSRYS
+73 
-85 QQAAQNQSVYS
+85 
-96 QQSAQEQS
+96 
-104 GNSQQAVQD
+104 
-113 QSRYSQQAA
+113 
-122 QNQSVYSQQSAQEQA
+122 SAQEQA
-137 GSSQQAAQEQQS
+137 GNSQQAAQEQQS

-154 QSRYGQSQYG
+154 QSQYGQSQYG
-164 QSQYGQN
+164 QSTSPYGQSQYGQSTSPYGQSQYGQRT
-171 NSPYGQSQYGQN
+171 SPYGQSQYGQN

-190 QYGQSQYGQNT
+190 QYR
-201 SPYGQSTYGQNTSPY
+201 QNTSPY

-222 QNTSPYGHS
+222 QNTSSYGHS

-254 KPGPGYASG
+254 KPGPGYAGG

-370 IMFTLGAGPLD
+370 IMFTLEAGLLD
-381 YISLAPSIITSVV
+381 FISLVPPIITSVV
-394 MIFVNVVYFKKR
+394 MIFVNIVYFRNR

>member
-36 QSMYSQQAA
+36 QSMYSQQ
-45 QNQSRYSQQAAHN
+45 
-58 QSMYSQQSA
+58 
-67 QEQLGN
+67 
-73 SQQAAQDQSRYS
+73 
-85 QQAAQNQSVYS
+85 
-96 QQSAQEQS
+96 
-104 GNSQQAVQD
+104 
-113 QSRYSQQAA
+113 
-122 QNQSVYSQQSAQEQA
+122 SAQEQA
-137 GSSQQAAQEQQS
+137 GNSQQAAQEQQS

-154 QSRYGQSQYG
+154 QSQYGQSQYG
-164 QSQYGQN
+164 QSTLPYGQLQYGQ
-171 NSPYGQSQYGQN
+171 S
-183 TSPYGQS
+183 TSS
-190 QYGQSQYGQNT
+190 YGQSQYGQNT

-216 GQSRYG
+216 GQSQYGQNTSPYGQSQYG

-254 KPGPGYASG
+254 KPCPGYAGG

-370 IMFTLGAGPLD
+370 IMFTLEAGLLD
-381 YISLAPSIITSVV
+381 FISLVPSIITSVV
-394 MIFVNVVYFKKR
+394 MIFVNVVYFRKR

>member
-24 VQSGYSQQPTQE
+24 VQSGYSQQPTQ
-36 QSMYSQQAA
+36 
-45 QNQSRYSQQAAHN
+45 N

-67 QEQLGN
+67 QEQSGN
-73 SQQAAQDQSRYS
+73 SQQTAQDQSRYS
-85 QQAAQNQSVYS
+85 QQAAQNQSM
-96 QQSAQEQS
+96 
-104 GNSQQAVQD
+104 
-113 QSRYSQQAA
+113 
-122 QNQSVYSQQSAQEQA
+122 YSQQSAQEQA
-137 GSSQQAAQEQQS
+137 ENSQQAAQEQQS

-154 QSRYGQSQYG
+154 QSQYGQSQYG
-164 QSQYGQN
+164 QST
-171 NSPYGQSQYGQN
+171 SPYGQSQYGQN

-190 QYGQSQYGQNT
+190 PYGQNT
-201 SPYGQSTYGQNTSPY
+201 SPYGQSQYRQNTSPY

-222 QNTSPYGHS
+222 QNTSSYGRS

-254 KPGPGYASG
+254 KPGPGYAGG

-370 IMFTLGAGPLD
+370 IMFTLEAGLLD
-381 YISLAPSIITSVV
+381 FISLVPPIITSVV
-394 MIFVNVVYFKKR
+394 MIFVNVVYFRNR

>member
-24 VQSGYSQQPTQE
+24 VQLGYSQQPTQE
-36 QSMYSQQAA
+36 QSMYSQQ
-45 QNQSRYSQQAAHN
+45 
-58 QSMYSQQSA
+58 
-67 QEQLGN
+67 
-73 SQQAAQDQSRYS
+73 
-85 QQAAQNQSVYS
+85 
-96 QQSAQEQS
+96 
-104 GNSQQAVQD
+104 
-113 QSRYSQQAA
+113 
-122 QNQSVYSQQSAQEQA
+122 SAQEQA
-137 GSSQQAAQEQQS
+137 GNSQQTAQEQQS

-154 QSRYGQSQYG
+154 
-164 QSQYGQN
+164 
-171 NSPYGQSQYGQN
+171 QSQYGQN

-190 QYGQSQYGQNT
+190 QYGQST
-201 SPYGQSTYGQNTSPY
+201 SPYGQSQYGQNTSPY

-254 KPGPGYASG
+254 KPCPGYAG
-263 YPMAWFKFL
+263 DYPMAWFKFL

-355 MYVLNLVIGLLYSIS
+355 MYVLNLVIGLLYGIS
-370 IMFTLGAGPLD
+370 IMFTFETGLLGF
-381 YISLAPSIITSVV
+381 ISFVPSIITSVV
-394 MIFVNVVYFKKR
+394 MIFVNVVYFRKR

>member
-24 VQSGYSQQPTQE
+24 VQSGYSQQPTHE
-36 QSMYSQQAA
+36 
-45 QNQSRYSQQAAHN
+45 

-67 QEQLGN
+67 QEQAGN
-73 SQQAAQDQSRYS
+73 
-85 QQAAQNQSVYS
+85 
-96 QQSAQEQS
+96 
-104 GNSQQAVQD
+104 
-113 QSRYSQQAA
+113 
-122 QNQSVYSQQSAQEQA
+122 
-137 GSSQQAAQEQQS
+137 SQQAAQEQQS

-154 QSRYGQSQYG
+154 QSQYGQSQYG
-164 QSQYGQN
+164 QST
-171 NSPYGQSQYGQN
+171 SPYGQSQYGQN
-183 TSPYGQS
+183 TSS
-190 QYGQSQYGQNT
+190 YGQSQYGQNT
-201 SPYGQSTYGQNTSPY
+201 SPYGQSTYGQNTSSY
-216 GQSRYG
+216 GQSQYG

-254 KPGPGYASG
+254 KPCPGYAGG

-370 IMFTLGAGPLD
+370 IMFTFETGLLGF
-381 YISLAPSIITSVV
+381 ISFVPSIITSVV
-394 MIFVNVVYFKKR
+394 MIFVNIVYFRKR

>member
-36 QSMYSQQAA
+36 QSMYSQQ
-45 QNQSRYSQQAAHN
+45 
-58 QSMYSQQSA
+58 
-67 QEQLGN
+67 
-73 SQQAAQDQSRYS
+73 
-85 QQAAQNQSVYS
+85 
-96 QQSAQEQS
+96 
-104 GNSQQAVQD
+104 
-113 QSRYSQQAA
+113 
-122 QNQSVYSQQSAQEQA
+122 SAQEQA
-137 GSSQQAAQEQQS
+137 GNSQQAAQEQQS

-154 QSRYGQSQYG
+154 QSQYGQSQYG
-164 QSQYGQN
+164 QS
-171 NSPYGQSQYGQN
+171 

-190 QYGQSQYGQNT
+190 QYGQST
-201 SPYGQSTYGQNTSPY
+201 SPYGQSQYGQRTSPYGQSQYGQSTSPYGQSQYGQSTSPY

-222 QNTSPYGHS
+222 QNTSSYGHS

-254 KPGPGYASG
+254 KPGPGYAGG

-370 IMFTLGAGPLD
+370 IMFTLEAGLLD
-381 YISLAPSIITSVV
+381 FISLVPPIITSVV
-394 MIFVNVVYFKKR
+394 MIFVNIVYFRNR